1 MLKKLKI
8 VHKIILLC
16 AIMLLFIGFVGI
28 IGFYFNSSANT
39 GMKSMYADNLLP
51 VKNLNDARAMARAN
65 DADVLNIILNSGN
78 SSAQKPYIEDI
89 NKRAK
94 IYTEDF
100 TAYKNTK
107 LDSFELKTIPTIEKN
122 VAEYRTART
131 NIIKLSQDGKKDEA
145 YKIFVENE
153 KVANN
158 IHLTLKDLADYNA
171 KVAEDIHKQNNLDFN
186 KSKLFLISIIL
197 GALIIGILLSLKTI
211 SSIIKPISLLKNA
224 LDELV
229 LKGGDLTHKI
239 EIESKDEIG
248 ALADSTNTFLANLR
262 EIIAG
267 VITEAKSV
275 ENSVESVNKNIISL
289 NNDIEDVSSA
299 TQELSAGM
307 EETAASTEEM
317 NATSNEIELAIKTI
331 ANKAEEGA
339 VTAEE
344 IKKRANE
351 LMNTAILSQKNANDV
366 YTNTHDKLE
375 EAIEK
380 SKAVDKINEL
390 SNAILSISEQTN
402 LLALN
407 AAIEAARA
415 GEAGKGFAVV
425 ADEIRKL
432 ADESNKTA
440 QQIQDVTR
448 IVIGSVDNLSINAQ
462 DVLSF
467 IDTQVIRDYDM
478 IVNTGKQYSSDAEMI
493 NELVSDFSATSEEVL
508 ASMGNMVQA
517 LDEISSTTG
526 DGANSTSVIA
536 SKSAQ
541 VVYMTADVIKE
552 VNISK
557 SSTIKL
563 IDYVNKFKV

>member
-16 AIMLLFIGFVGI
+16 VIMLSFIGTVGI
-28 IGFYFNSSANT
+28 IGFYFNSRSHT
-39 GMKSMYADNLLP
+39 EIKSMYADRLLP

-65 DADVLNIILNSGN
+65 DANVLNIILNSGN
-78 SSAQKPYIEDI
+78 SSAQKSYIEDI
-89 NKRAK
+89 DKRAK
-94 IYTEDF
+94 IYNEDF
-100 TAYKNTK
+100 TTYKNTK
-107 LDSFELKTIPTIEKN
+107 LDSSELNAIPTVEKN
-122 VAEYRTART
+122 LAEYRIARDT
-131 NIIKLSQDGKKDEA
+131 IIKLSQDGKKDEA

-153 KVANN
+153 KVSNN
-158 IHLTLKDLADYNA
+158 IHQGLKELADYNA
-171 KVAEDIHKQNNLDFN
+171 KVAEDINIQNNLDFN
-186 KSKLFLISIIL
+186 KSKLFLISIII
-197 GALIIGILLSLKTI
+197 GALIIGILFSLITI
-211 SSIIKPISLLKNA
+211 SSIIKPIALLKTA

-239 EIESKDEIG
+239 EIDTVDEIG
-248 ALADSTNTFLANLR
+248 ALADSTNSFLANLR

-267 VITEAKSV
+267 VITEATNV
-275 ENSVESVNKNIISL
+275 GNSVESVNKDIISL
-289 NNDIEDVSSA
+289 NNDIEDVSST

-331 ANKAEEGA
+331 ADKAQEGA

-344 IKKRANE
+344 IQKRANE
-351 LMNTAILSQKNANDV
+351 LMHTAILSQKNANDL
-366 YTNTHDKLE
+366 YTNTQVKLQKSIE
-375 EAIEK
+375 E
-380 SKAVDKINEL
+380 SKAVDKINDL
-390 SNAILSISEQTN
+390 SNAILSISAQTN

-415 GEAGKGFAVV
+415 GDAGKGFAVV

-440 QQIQDVTR
+440 QQIQDITT

-467 IDTQVIRDYDM
+467 IDTQVIKDYEM

-493 NELVSDFSATSEEVL
+493 NALVSDFSATSEEVL

-517 LDEISSTTG
+517 LGEITSTTG

-541 VVYMTADVIKE
+541 VVYKTADVVKE

-563 IDYVNKFKV
+563 IEHVNKFKV

>member
-16 AIMLLFIGFVGI
+16 VIMLLFIGFVGI
-28 IGFYFNSSANT
+28 IGFYFNSRANT
-39 GMKSMYADNLLP
+39 GMKSMYADRLVP

-89 NKRAK
+89 DKRAK
-94 IYTEDF
+94 TFTEDL
-100 TAYKNTK
+100 TTYKSSN
-107 LDSFELKTIPTIEKN
+107 LDSFELETIPTIEKN
-122 VAEYRTART
+122 VAEYRVART
-131 NIIKLSQDGKKDEA
+131 NIIKLSQDGKKEEA
-145 YKIFVENE
+145 YKIFVDNE

-158 IHLTLKDLADYNA
+158 IHQDLKSLADYNA
-171 KVAEDIHKQNNLDFN
+171 KVAKDIDIQNNLDFN

-197 GALIIGILLSLKTI
+197 GALIIGILLSLITI
-211 SSIIKPISLLKNA
+211 SSITKPISLLKTA

-229 LKGGDLTHKI
+229 VKGGDLTHKI
-239 EIESKDEIG
+239 EIQRKDEIG

-289 NNDIEDVSSA
+289 NNDIEDVSST

-351 LMNTAILSQKNANDV
+351 LMNTAVLSQKNANDV

-375 EAIEK
+375 EAIEE
-380 SKAVDKINEL
+380 SKAAYKINEL
-390 SNAILSISEQTN
+390 SNAILSISAQTN

-415 GEAGKGFAVV
+415 GDAGKGFAV
-425 ADEIRKL
+425 
-432 ADESNKTA
+432 
-440 QQIQDVTR
+440 
-448 IVIGSVDNLSINAQ
+448 
-462 DVLSF
+462 
-467 IDTQVIRDYDM
+467 
-478 IVNTGKQYSSDAEMI
+478 
-493 NELVSDFSATSEEVL
+493 
-508 ASMGNMVQA
+508 
-517 LDEISSTTG
+517 
-526 DGANSTSVIA
+526 
-536 SKSAQ
+536 
-541 VVYMTADVIKE
+541 VIKE

-557 SSTIKL
+557 CSTIKL